1 MNFHSA
7 IFIPFF
13 LIVFILHWSARS
25 LFPTNRLILG
35 INMLIF
41 SFVFY
46 SFFSVPF
53 LFLFLWLG
61 SVDYGLALLIESA
74 ATARA
79 KKAFLAISVSH
90 GLGVL
95 FFFKYASYTL
105 GMAGFLVQIPLP
117 LGISFFLFQSLSYTI
132 EVFRGECQ
140 AKKSWLE
147 YLLFLSFFPQMVAGP
162 IVPAHSFFP
171 QWEKPLSLSQIPV
184 AFAVFLIIFGF
195 FKKLVLADHL
205 APIADAV
212 FLNPKELGPR
222 FLWMGLV
229 AYSGQI
235 YCDFSGYTDIAQGT
249 ALLLG
254 IRLPENFR
262 MPYLATSF
270 SEFWSRWHISLSQW
284 LKSYLYFPLGGNRQG
299 VIVTYRNLI
308 LVMVLGGVWHGA
320 NLTFLVW
327 GLGHGL
333 FLVIERFLF
342 GGKKG
347 GLLRWGFTQ
356 TGVLFLWIFF
366 RSENFE
372 TALWV
377 AQGLFVKNGEIS
389 APYTYEVQF
398 LRIFAL
404 LMAGHTVGH
413 FFFQENALL
422 ENRIESWVGKVGKY
436 FLPFGFAIC
445 GIVIVLLAG
454 DSKSFIYFVF

>member
-254 IRLPENFR
+254 IR
-262 MPYLATSF
+262 
-270 SEFWSRWHISLSQW
+270 
-284 LKSYLYFPLGGNRQG
+284 
-299 VIVTYRNLI
+299 
-308 LVMVLGGVWHGA
+308 
-320 NLTFLVW
+320 
-327 GLGHGL
+327 
-333 FLVIERFLF
+333 
-342 GGKKG
+342 
-347 GLLRWGFTQ
+347 
-356 TGVLFLWIFF
+356 
-366 RSENFE
+366 
-372 TALWV
+372 
-377 AQGLFVKNGEIS
+377 
-389 APYTYEVQF
+389 
-398 LRIFAL
+398 
-404 LMAGHTVGH
+404 
-413 FFFQENALL
+413 
-422 ENRIESWVGKVGKY
+422 
-436 FLPFGFAIC
+436 
-445 GIVIVLLAG
+445 
-454 DSKSFIYFVF
+454 